1 MATFQ
6 TKCNK
11 EHNNHIQPISRH
23 FVIVA
28 LINVVKRRNVKRATA
43 NLFPIKRQFVSSSK
57 KTLHHLQ
64 GHLCAKHQKQRK
76 LSRILNI
83 PHLHWQE
90 IIRILSFGTFPSLW
104 TQLQKF
110 RSSKT
115 LYGHYVKLK
124 TQESRGSNTSIYAS
138 FKVSPSRRCKHERSL
153 SAWSRDKS
161 TYCKS
166 TPTPCEQACLC
177 PD

>member
-1 MATFQ
+1 MLNELPQ
-6 TKCNK
+6 
-11 EHNNHIQPISRH
+11 ISFRLKDSLYLPQRRH
-23 FVIVA
+23 FTTSKVI
-28 LINVVKRRNVKRATA
+28 
-43 NLFPIKRQFVSSSK
+43 FVRSTK
-57 KTLHHLQ
+57 NR
-64 GHLCAKHQKQRK
+64 GN
-76 LSRILNI
+76 SRILNI
-83 PHLHWQE
+83 PHLHGQE

-115 LYGHYVKLK
+115 LSGHYVKLK